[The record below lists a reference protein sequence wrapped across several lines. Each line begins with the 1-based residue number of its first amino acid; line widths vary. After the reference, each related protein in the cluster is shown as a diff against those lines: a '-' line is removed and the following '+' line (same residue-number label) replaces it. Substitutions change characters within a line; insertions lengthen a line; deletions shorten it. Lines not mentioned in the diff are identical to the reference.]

1 MKVSK
6 KPDSSKLDTVIEI
19 LSSDRPIL
27 LAFFVFL
34 GATILVVSLTGW
46 FYAYNA
52 AFLENILVE
61 AHGMLFDLLI
71 IGVFVLWLN
80 SKGERRQRITRYRE
94 EITDYLGWKSDTAM
108 HRIRGNIIRLN
119 REDVGDIYLRDA
131 NLREAD
137 LQGANLE
144 GADLIDANLLK
155 ADLSGVNLNGAKYNN
170 NTIWP
175 DDFDPKATRAINI
188 DEKTG

>member
-80 SKGERRQRITRYRE
+80 SKGERR
-94 EITDYLGWKSDTAM
+94 
-108 HRIRGNIIRLN
+108 
-119 REDVGDIYLRDA
+119 
-131 NLREAD
+131 
-137 LQGANLE
+137 
-144 GADLIDANLLK
+144 
-155 ADLSGVNLNGAKYNN
+155 
-170 NTIWP
+170 
-175 DDFDPKATRAINI
+175 
-188 DEKTG
+188 